1 MPVPLH
7 LHIGKEQEG
16 GEFRQLERDWS
27 VDARESRAG
36 AGGYILYNME
46 IGRFV
51 LHRFNGDE
59 IYRLKSAA
67 IQLAQYEGRPRLTF
81 AVETEEEAIQTSPD
95 TADFPTTPNAE
106 ASVILDHFD
115 KEHLVGRQFLVP
127 TGYDEKFGDYVAMLY
142 YYEHDDLNNNVIEV
156 LDRDGDSFHVR
167 WTATATD
174 VNYYDGSKPDAKIV
188 IEGLFVLQA
197 AGL

>member
-1 MPVPLH
+1 
-7 LHIGKEQEG
+7 
-16 GEFRQLERDWS
+16 
-27 VDARESRAG
+27 
-36 AGGYILYNME
+36 ME

-59 IYRLKSAA
+59 IYRLKSAT

-81 AVETEEEAIQTSPD
+81 AVETEEGAIQTSPD

-127 TGYDEKFGDYVAMLY
+127 TGYVEQFGDYVAMLY

-156 LDRDGDSFHVR
+156 VGRDGDLFHVH

-174 VNYYDGSKPDAKIV
+174 VNYYDGSKLDTEIV
-188 IEGLFVLQA
+188 IAGMFTLQA
-197 AGL
+197 D